1 MRNFEALSVTF
12 MYNNQNFRVMDRNLY
27 AGNPEALH
35 DVGQSKERMV
45 DDKFVNPG
53 TPASPL
59 VSREQMTQATIK
71 GNGAEV
77 LRNNIIK

>member
-1 MRNFEALSVTF
+1 
-12 MYNNQNFRVMDRNLY
+12 MDSKLY

-35 DVGQSKERMV
+35 DVGQSKEKV
-45 DDKFVNPG
+45 VGDNFVNPG

-59 VSREQMTQATIK
+59 VSREQMTQATVK